1 MFLNIR
7 FFADLRSA
15 FMKPIG
21 PLMIEHRLIER
32 MLALL
37 TLEHH
42 RIVESKN
49 IDYEFLDASI
59 DFLKTYVDKY
69 HHGKEEDILFKEL
82 SEKPLSLEDR
92 KMLNELIEEHGRT
105 RKAVERLENA
115 RRQQVDKKIAITEIS
130 KHMETLTKWYP
141 VHIEKEDKHFF
152 VSSMNYLS
160 EQEQA
165 AMLEKSREFDR
176 SFTQHRFVG
185 IITELETAKK

>member
-1 MFLNIR
+1 
-7 FFADLRSA
+7 
-15 FMKPIG
+15 MKPVG
-21 PLMIEHRLIER
+21 PLMIEHRLIDR
-32 MLALL
+32 MLTLL
-37 TLEHH
+37 TREHR
-42 RIVESKN
+42 RIIETEN

-59 DFLKTYVDKY
+59 IFFKTYVDKF

-82 SEKPLSLEDR
+82 AEKPLSPEDR

-105 RKAVERLENA
+105 RKAVERLESA
-115 RRQQVDKKIAITEIS
+115 RRQQTDKKMAVIEIA
-130 KHMETLTKWYP
+130 KQVETLTKWYP
-141 VHIEKEDKHFF
+141 IHIEKEDKHFF

-185 IITELETAKK
+185 IITELEATKK